1 MTATVPARA
10 PGQAGTPVG
19 LRPARALLRD
29 GTPVVLG
36 PLTPADGPELLA
48 LHEGLAERD
57 RWLRFATLHPADLPG
72 YVRRSLDPAGGNLTL
87 GARVRGRLAGAVQ
100 LFPLGDGAAE
110 IAVVVDGHERLA
122 GVATALLEQVAA
134 EATRLGIG
142 RLVAQVLAENG
153 PMLRVLADLG
163 LAVRRRA
170 QGTDVLVEVTLDAG
184 ARYLEA
190 AEERHRQAA
199 AAGLQAVLRPRAIT
213 VVGAGRGA
221 GSIGRAVLRELRA
234 AGFPGPVTV
243 VNPACGE
250 LEGFPCVS
258 SVAELPGPVD
268 LAVVCVPAGAVPA
281 VAAACGVH
289 GVRALLVLSGGLSA
303 VPGLAGE
310 VLDTADRYGMRIVGP
325 NSVGVVA
332 PGDPSRLAACFGGSV
347 PPAGDV
353 GLVAQSGGVVIAGGQ
368 VLGRLGLGV
377 SAAVSIGDAW
387 DVGARD
393 VLAWC
398 DEDPGTAA
406 VVLYA
411 ESEPD
416 LRGLVRTAAHLARR
430 VPVLGLRTATS
441 PAGARAAASHTARS
455 ATPAR
460 VREAAWAAAGVQ
472 VVPDLTTLAA
482 ATAHL
487 RGRPPLRPGTV
498 AVLTNLGG
506 AGVLTADACVA
517 AGLPVDPLPPALQQR
532 LREALP
538 PLAVPANPV
547 DTGAAVSPGQFGA
560 ALGCLLDDPA
570 VAAVVTVTAPTGVG
584 DPGPGVAAAV
594 AAAGDDAVA
603 VVDVRPGR
611 PTSLERLDPAG
622 TGGGPAL
629 VSVNEPAVAAAVL
642 AAAAGRAAWLAAPPV
657 GSVPEGADVRAARAV
672 AAAVLDRSPAG
683 DWLDPDAVAALLAA
697 AGVPLVPTRAA
708 GTPGAAAAAAREL
721 ACPVAVKGRVRGVV
735 HKADAGL
742 VRLPVDDPDEVRRVV
757 GGWAAAAGADWLG
770 AVVQPFVPPGD
781 ELLVGAV
788 RDAAAGPVVV
798 VGPGGRAADALGG
811 RVHRLAPLDA
821 RGAEQAVDA
830 TGLFA
835 TAHGR
840 TLDRAAVADRL
851 HRVAWLADAV
861 PELAE
866 LDVNPLVVGPRG
878 AQALDVRVR
887 VAPDGP

>member
-1 MTATVPARA
+1 MTA
-10 PGQAGTPVG
+10 PVRP
-19 LRPARALLRD
+19 RPARALLRD
-29 GTPVVLG
+29 GTPVVLTR
-36 PLTPADGPELLA
+36 LAPADAGELLA

-57 RWLRFATLHPADLPG
+57 TWLRFATMHPADLAG
-72 YVRRSLDPAGGNLTL
+72 YVRRSLDPAGGSLTV

-100 LFPLGDGAAE
+100 LFPLGDGTAE

-134 EATRLGIG
+134 EATRLGIA
-142 RLVAQVLAENG
+142 RLVAEVLAENG
-153 PMLRVLADLG
+153 PMLRVLTDLG
-163 LAVRRRA
+163 LAVRRRSE
-170 QGTDVLVEVTLDAG
+170 GPVVHVEVTLHAD
-184 ARYLEA
+184 ARYREA
-190 AEERHRQAA
+190 AEDRHRQAA
-199 AAGLQAVLRPRAIT
+199 AAGLRAVLRPRAVA
-213 VVGAGRGA
+213 VVGAGRA
-221 GSIGRAVLRELRA
+221 PGSVGRAVLRSLREG
-234 AGFPGPVTV
+234 GFPGPVTA
-243 VNPACGE
+243 VNPAARE
-250 LEGFPCVS
+250 LEGVPCVP
-258 SVAELPGPVD
+258 SVAALPGPVD
-268 LAVVCVPAGAVPA
+268 LAVVAVPADAVPA
-281 VAAACGVH
+281 VVADCGAH
-289 GVRALLVLSGGLSA
+289 GVRAVLVLSGGLSA
-303 VPGLAGE
+303 VPGLAGQ
-310 VLDTADRYGMRIVGP
+310 VLDTADRYGMRLVGP
-325 NSVGVVA
+325 NSVGVACPGAPARLVA
-332 PGDPSRLAACFGGSV
+332 GFGGPV

-368 VLGRLGLGV
+368 VLARLGLGV

-416 LRGLVRTAAHLARR
+416 LRGLVRTTAHLARR
-430 VPVLGLRTATS
+430 VPVLALRSATS

-460 VREAAWAAAGVQ
+460 VREAAWVAAGVQ
-472 VVPDLTTLAA
+472 AVPDLTTLAT
-482 ATAHL
+482 ATALL

-506 AGVLTADACVA
+506 AGVLTADACAA
-517 AGLPVDPLPPALQQR
+517 AGLPVDPLPGRLRER

-538 PLAVPANPV
+538 PLAVVTNPV
-547 DTGAAVSPGQFGA
+547 DTGAAVSPAQFAA
-560 ALGCLLDDPA
+560 ALSCLLEDPA

-584 DPGPGVAAAV
+584 DPGPGVTAAV
-594 AAAGDDAVA
+594 AAARDDAVP

-611 PTSLERLDPAG
+611 STSLERLDPPG
-622 TGGGPAL
+622 TGRPAL
-629 VSVNEPAVAAAVL
+629 LSVTEPAVAAAAL
-642 AAAAGRAAWLAAPPV
+642 AAAAGRAAWLAAPPG
-657 GSVPEGADVRAARAV
+657 GSVPGGVDVRTARAV
-672 AAAVLDRSPAG
+672 AAAVLARSPEG
-683 DWLDPDAVAALLAA
+683 DWLDPDEVAALLAA

-708 GTPGAAAAAAREL
+708 GTAEDAAAAARGL
-721 ACPVAVKGRVRGVV
+721 GGPVAVKGRVRGVL

-742 VRLPVDDPDEVRRVV
+742 VRLPVGDPAEVGRIVA
-757 GGWAAAAGADWLG
+757 GWVADAGPDWLG
-770 AVVQPFVPPGD
+770 AVLQPVVPPGD

-788 RDAAAGPVVV
+788 RDPAAGPVVV

-811 RVHRLAPLDA
+811 RVHRLAPLDV
-821 RGAEQAVDA
+821 RGAGQAVDA

-861 PELAE
+861 PEVAE
-866 LDVNPLVVGPRG
+866 LDVNPLVVGRSG
-878 AQALDVRVR
+878 ARALDVRVR
-887 VAPDGP
+887 VAPVAP